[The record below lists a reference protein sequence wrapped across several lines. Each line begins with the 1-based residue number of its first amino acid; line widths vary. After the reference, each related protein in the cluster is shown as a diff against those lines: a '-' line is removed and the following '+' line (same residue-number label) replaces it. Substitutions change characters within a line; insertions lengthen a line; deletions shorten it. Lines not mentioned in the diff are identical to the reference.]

1 MTTKSKQNQKP
12 AQNTKVELSAVRT
25 IHYLL
30 PSVIPKQSTK
40 EGSRCFYKERDQVE
54 GYIATSSS
62 LSNLGIKQ
70 YRNEQIMSY
79 GSGSPSYQRDE
90 EKNRSGLS
98 NRHSPYQN
106 STNYSP
112 PPVSGS
118 YAQQQTQVI
127 EDSMR
132 AHYETEATSAAV
144 LSQMR
149 TQRGQLQGAHDNVW
163 EMRQAAEKAKMDISS
178 MEIIELELTVPI

>member
-1 MTTKSKQNQKP
+1 MSIVPVVVVYTIRYRFIIGCHKMTTKSKQNQKP

-40 EGSRCFYKERDQVE
+40 EGSRCFYKGRDQVE

-132 AHYETEATSAAV
+132 AHYEVSTSITIFSHL
-144 LSQMR
+144 LS
-149 TQRGQLQGAHDNVW
+149 N
-163 EMRQAAEKAKMDISS
+163 
-178 MEIIELELTVPI
+178 